1 MAASSMRHSRVFGFR
16 HRRIDEIRPMI
27 GFFRFILLP
36 ALIAVLLL
44 PAWGSYPDT
53 ALAAEPSPAGSA
65 SQGVASRPA
74 PGTARSSTP
83 IYTCKVVQ
91 TYPHDPQAFTQGLVF
106 DNGIL
111 YESTGLLG
119 RSSVRKVELKT
130 GSVLKM
136 QRLPA
141 QLFGE
146 GITVFGRRLIQLT
159 WQSRVGFV
167 YDKQNFRL
175 LKEFTYSTEGWG
187 LTHDGKRLIMSDG
200 TATLRFLDPK
210 TYEEIGEIAVFDGNS
225 PIGGLN
231 ELEYVRGEVYANVW
245 LTSRIARIDP
255 ASGRVLAWVDLEAL
269 ARQNAT
275 LNPDAV
281 LNGIAYDPQSKR
293 LFVTGKLWPNLYEIK
308 QVLLKK

>member
-1 MAASSMRHSRVFGFR
+1 MIRF
-16 HRRIDEIRPMI
+16 IRPI
-27 GFFRFILLP
+27 FFRV
-36 ALIAVLLL
+36 LIAVLLVA
-44 PAWGSYPDT
+44 AWAINPVG
-53 ALAAEPSPAGSA
+53 ALAAEPRPAGSA
-65 SQGVASRPA
+65 SQGTAPRPA
-74 PGTARSSTP
+74 SSTAFPATP

-106 DNGIL
+106 DNGVL
-111 YESTGLLG
+111 YESTGLFG
-119 RSSVRKVELKT
+119 RSSVREVALKT
-130 GSVLKM
+130 GSVLQM
-136 QRLPA
+136 RRLPA

-146 GITVFGRRLIQLT
+146 GITVFGERLVQLT
-159 WQSRVGFV
+159 WRSRVGFV
-167 YDKQNFRL
+167 YEKKGFRL

-200 TATLRFLDPK
+200 TATLHFLDPE
-210 TYEEIGEIAVFDGNS
+210 TYEETGKIAVFDGNS

-255 ASGRVLAWVDLEAL
+255 ASGRVLAWIDLEAL
-269 ARQNAT
+269 ARQNAM

-281 LNGIAYDPQSKR
+281 LNGIAYDPRSKR

-308 QVLLKK
+308 LNSLNK